1 MKGWV
6 YIISNKAMPDVIKV
20 GFSTKDPSGRAK
32 ELGTGS
38 PYQYQVEY
46 EILVHN
52 PRQIEKLVHDIL
64 LPVNAG
70 KEWFLCD
77 IEKAVAAIRK
87 AVGKEV
93 IFERNFY
100 EERIQIENSSW
111 VNELLQWHKS
121 AKPKKFSISKLP
133 RDFKKLQQLKGL
145 GLIFCELDY
154 VPDSIGYLS
163 NLTSLSL
170 MHNNISSLPDS
181 IGNLKLLET
190 LALGS
195 NSLTF
200 LPNGFCEMQSIK
212 GLYMHDNKISQLPEN
227 IGNLKNLVFMDF
239 SSSKISGIPESMGEL
254 EKLETLFLIGNKL
267 TDLPKS
273 FGKLSSLKE
282 LHLSYNDFSEVPDC
296 LFELENLEIL
306 SLDYNRIEKSKIPKR
321 KNFPNI
327 KRLTFAKQR
336 L

>member
-1 MKGWV
+1 
-6 YIISNKAMPDVIKV
+6 MPDVIKV

-121 AKPKKFSISKLP
+121 AKPSKNIGISTLP
-133 RDFKKLQQLKGL
+133 RNFEKLQQLKHFDL
-145 GLIFCELDY
+145 CFCEINY
-154 VPDSIGYLS
+154 VPDSIR
-163 NLTSLSL
+163 
-170 MHNNISSLPDS
+170 
-181 IGNLKLLET
+181 NLKSLES
-190 LALGS
+190 LAIWRNG
-195 NSLTF
+195 LTI
-200 LPNGFCEMQSIK
+200 LPNGFCEMKSLK
-212 GLYMHDNKISQLPEN
+212 NLYMQDNKISQLPEN
-227 IGNLKNLVFMDF
+227 IGNLKNLINTFL
-239 SSSKISGIPESMGEL
+239 SSNEISSLPESIGGL
-254 EKLETLFLIGNKL
+254 EKLERLFLIGNKL

-306 SLDYNRIEKSKIPKR
+306 SLDYNRIEKS
-321 KNFPNI
+321 
-327 KRLTFAKQR
+327 
-336 L
+336 